1 MKEMSERRAHLLMQ
15 RGSETLR
22 RSTGSLF
29 ACIVTH
35 PMRNARSCA
44 AVMAMGS
51 WKQPDERCYIEQP
64 WAPSLGT
71 KMAPGERTDRISCLS
86 FRANFPNLESVGKCR
101 SNWTRQELRK
111 AFEHAQRRTVSPTA
125 PGFSETE
132 ARLLGNTSHDHLS
145 TSVGPEVAQR
155 AVPSTSCDLTCTCA
169 ERAGWIFSYT

>member
-1 MKEMSERRAHLLMQ
+1 MLMQ

-35 PMRNARSCA
+35 PMRRARSCA

-71 KMAPGERTDRISCLS
+71 KMTPGERTDRKSCLS

-125 PGFSETE
+125 PGFSETRHVVPE
-132 ARLLGNTSHDHLS
+132 NTSHDHLS
-145 TSVGPEVAQR
+145 ASVGPEVAQR
-155 AVPSTSCDLTCTCA
+155 ASPSAICDMVCCA
-169 ERAGWIFSYT
+169 ERKPGWIFSYV

>member
-71 KMAPGERTDRISCLS
+71 RMTPGERSDRISRLS
-86 FRANFPNLESVGKCR
+86 FRANFPNPKHFTEKR
-101 SNWTRQELRK
+101 STPSRQQLQK

-125 PGFSETE
+125 PGFCETE
-132 ARLLGNTSHDHLS
+132 VRLPGD
-145 TSVGPEVAQR
+145 
-155 AVPSTSCDLTCTCA
+155 TCSRWPLRPPPTHRC
-169 ERAGWIFSYT
+169 I

>member
-44 AVMAMGS
+44 AVMTMGS

-71 KMAPGERTDRISCLS
+71 KMTPGERTDRKSCLS
-86 FRANFPNLESVGKCR
+86 FRANFPNLESLGKCR

-125 PGFSETE
+125 PGFSET
-132 ARLLGNTSHDHLS
+132 RHMVPGNTSHDHPSALA
-145 TSVGPEVAQR
+145 GPHRAHRASPSATCDMVCAQR
-155 AVPSTSCDLTCTCA
+155 
-169 ERAGWIFSYT
+169 EQAGWIFSYV

>member
-29 ACIVTH
+29 ACIVMH
-35 PMRNARSCA
+35 PMRSARSCA

-71 KMAPGERTDRISCLS
+71 KMAPGERTDQISCLS
-86 FRANFPNLESVGKCR
+86 RGAGLRRFPCLFPPAPRAQN
-101 SNWTRQELRK
+101 
-111 AFEHAQRRTVSPTA
+111 A
-125 PGFSETE
+125 PKTSCLC
-132 ARLLGNTSHDHLS
+132 LLL
-145 TSVGPEVAQR
+145 R
-155 AVPSTSCDLTCTCA
+155 AVYGHFALVDLLQSRKFSPCGALPPAALRGLPPVALRGRPEAVGASCGPA
-169 ERAGWIFSYT
+169 FFQHA

>member
-1 MKEMSERRAHLLMQ
+1 MSERRAHLLMQ

-86 FRANFPNLESVGKCR
+86 FRANFPMN
-101 SNWTRQELRK
+101 Q
-111 AFEHAQRRTVSPTA
+111 
-125 PGFSETE
+125 SE
-132 ARLLGNTSHDHLS
+132 
-145 TSVGPEVAQR
+145 
-155 AVPSTSCDLTCTCA
+155 
-169 ERAGWIFSYT
+169 

>member
-1 MKEMSERRAHLLMQ
+1 MLMQ

-35 PMRNARSCA
+35 PMRSARSCA

-71 KMAPGERTDRISCLS
+71 KMTPGERTDRKSCLS

-125 PGFSETE
+125 PGFSETRHVVPE
-132 ARLLGNTSHDHLS
+132 NTSHDHLS
-145 TSVGPEVAQR
+145 ASVGPEVAQR
-155 AVPSTSCDLTCTCA
+155 ALASTSCDLTCTCA
-169 ERAGWIFSYT
+169 ERAGSCLFSG

>member
-64 WAPSLGT
+64 WAAKAWCICCCGICVLPGAAMTAAPKPRGEGT
-71 KMAPGERTDRISCLS
+71 P
-86 FRANFPNLESVGKCR
+86 
-101 SNWTRQELRK
+101 
-111 AFEHAQRRTVSPTA
+111 
-125 PGFSETE
+125 ETT
-132 ARLLGNTSHDHLS
+132 GI
-145 TSVGPEVAQR
+145 GPVA
-155 AVPSTSCDLTCTCA
+155 A
-169 ERAGWIFSYT
+169 ERGEDRKRGKGDQAGNAVFYGKLPKQLISSKREALGHRVASR